1 MAIKNRTASVL
12 ARLKNQAKTEG
23 ISYQMALQL
32 FVQEEFLRRLAM
44 SKYKENLVL
53 KGGMFIYTLTEFDSR
68 PTQDM
73 DFLMRRLSND
83 LNNIESVMAEI
94 CSIET
99 ENDFIK
105 LEVTGTEQIALEKK
119 YPGVKTRFIG
129 RIENIRIPFSIDVG
143 IDDIIVP
150 GAMLRKFTTRLSDF
164 EAKEIYTYSLE
175 STIAEKFDA
184 ILMRMETTSRMK
196 DFYDIYYLSG
206 IFDFDGAVLS
216 EALKKTLAHRNRA
229 IPENAFERI
238 LSFDQNSFLLAQWA
252 SFKPAKETGLTFT
265 EALTRIGVFIRPVF
279 EAVVTEQPMT
289 GRWISEKV
297 KWI

>member
-23 ISYQMALQL
+23 ISHQMVLQL

-83 LNNIESVMAEI
+83 LNNIKSVMTEI

-119 YPGVKTRFIG
+119 YPGVKTKFIG
-129 RIENIRIPFSIDVG
+129 RIENIRVPFSIDVG

-150 GAMLRKFTTRLSDF
+150 GAMLRKFTTRLPDF
-164 EAKEIYTYSLE
+164 ESKEIYTYSVE

-184 ILMRMETTSRMK
+184 ILARMETTSRMK

-206 IFDFDGAVLS
+206 MFDFDGVVLS
-216 EALKKTLAHRNRA
+216 EALKKTLIYRNRV

-238 LSFDQNSFLLAQWA
+238 LSFDQSSFLMTQWA
-252 SFKPAKETGLTFT
+252 SFKPAKETGLTLT
-265 EALTRIGVFIRPVF
+265 EALTRINVFIRPVF
-279 EAVVTEQPMT
+279 ESVVTEQPMT
-289 GRWISEKV
+289 VHWISEKV
-297 KWI
+297 EWI

>member
-143 IDDIIVP
+143 IDDVIVP